1 MKNVKDKLYE
11 YADTFFP
18 DEIETE
24 ISMELKNWEIK
35 FVGIDLKFT
44 KDHDLSYDLNK
55 TFSFYFPAVPEL
67 QVRITPIFKIQI
79 NLEYGVVIS
88 IETEGEFS
96 LDFQILFE
104 ISFTFIVQLNLE
116 GGVYFPPYGADNC
129 ISITAGV
136 TGTIVN
142 AKIGVEFTV
151 HFTTS
156 EGNYYDIL
164 AYIQFSVFSAVAY
177 VKFDVKIKLLFVKVH
192 YTLYLLKESWDSG
205 LGWRHARY
213 FKFDLRSNLIEQKKT
228 SGPTSK

>member
-1 MKNVKDKLYE
+1 M
-11 YADTFFP
+11 
-18 DEIETE
+18 
-24 ISMELKNWEIK
+24 KNWEIK
-35 FVGIDLKFT
+35 FVGVDLRFVKDQHFGYNLNRSFT
-44 KDHDLSYDLNK
+44 
-55 TFSFYFPAVPEL
+55 FYFPAVPEL

-79 NLEYGVVIS
+79 NLEYGVILS
-88 IETEGEFS
+88 IKTENEFS

-104 ISFTFIVQLNLE
+104 ISFTLIAQLNLE
-116 GGVYFPPYGADNC
+116 GGVYFPPFGEDNC